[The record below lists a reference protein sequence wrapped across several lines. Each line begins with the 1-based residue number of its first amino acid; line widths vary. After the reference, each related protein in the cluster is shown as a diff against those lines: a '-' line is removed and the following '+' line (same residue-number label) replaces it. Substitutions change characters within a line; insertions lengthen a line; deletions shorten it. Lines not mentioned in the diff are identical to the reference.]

1 MNLEE
6 IVETL
11 NNAIPE
17 FIFTLHHNIL
27 DSGVTLHAQCVAD
40 PNRKLSQYEQNLV
53 LQYVNRRLNPWIT
66 VRWHIPSKR
75 KRNLP
80 DWF

>member
-6 IVETL
+6 IAETL

-17 FIFTLHHNIL
+17 FIFTLHHNIK
-27 DSGVTLHAQCVAD
+27 DSGVTLHAQCVPD

-53 LQYVNRRLNPWIT
+53 LQYVNRGLGPWIT

-75 KRNLP
+75 KLNLP
-80 DWF
+80 DW